1 MPQGGGSTSASS
13 NQVKTEGAG
22 KEIFR
27 LVREGISW
35 SGHEP
40 NTCFLSSG
48 ESGRFLDISKSSGF
62 AFPDDGRAMILTDW
76 DGDGDLDSFISNR
89 NAPQIRFLR
98 NDIPDAG
105 RNWLSIRLT
114 GSGIVNRDA
123 IGARVTL
130 IMNGQPPISRSLR
143 AGDGFQ
149 AQASKQLHFGL
160 GSEASIKSLQVR
172 WPNGE
177 LSEYDGLAVDNVY
190 TITYGEDAIKRV
202 TPHQNVWPVPIPELE
217 KKNPISGASARLN
230 SKLTAP
236 TLSYT
241 DFSGQKKSI
250 DMTKNEGPVL
260 INLWASWCLPCLV
273 ELKDFNDN
281 KEAIEKAG
289 LKIFALSVDGIDG
302 QEGNPEKALELKNR
316 MAPYFET
323 GMVSEE
329 FLTKVRILHDT
340 LFEKRGNLVVP
351 TSILIDADGK
361 VMGFY
366 EGKISS
372 DRILRWLSDSED
384 VDNRWRSLPF
394 PGRWL
399 AEPLEFRYSE
409 YGNQLLDYDFR
420 DDAVK
425 LYESKRW
432 SERGHRV
439 ERFLSRLATSF
450 EKSKNPQKAL
460 HYFSLVA
467 DLRSKDVLAQVEIAN
482 KYSAAGDV
490 VNAAKFYARALRL
503 DPSDVN
509 TRYNL
514 GVMFN
519 RLGKPENAITEFEQV
534 LERDPKHTMALAN
547 SAAYYIH
554 RKNPHS
560 AIVYLERTLATKPDF
575 HQARFQLAR
584 LYEAVGDT
592 KKAIKH
598 YKALL
603 VAEPKHQEAAE
614 RLAPLME
621 KQN

>member
-13 NQVKTEGAG
+13 NQAKTEGAG

-27 LVREGISW
+27 LVREGVSW
-35 SGHEP
+35 SGYEP

-48 ESGRFLDISKSSGF
+48 ASGRFLDISKSSGF
-62 AFPDDGRAMILTDW
+62 AFPDDGRALILTDW

-105 RNWLSIRLT
+105 RNWLSIKLK
-114 GSGIVNRDA
+114 GSGIVNNDA

-130 IMNGQPPISRSLR
+130 IMNSQPPISRTLR

-160 GSEASIKSLQVR
+160 GSDASIKSLQIR

-177 LSEYDGLAVDNVY
+177 LSEYDGLAVDNIY
-190 TITYGEDAIKRV
+190 SITYGQDAVKRV
-202 TPHQNVWPVPIPELE
+202 APHRNTWPTPLPELE
-217 KKNPISGASARLN
+217 KKEPISGASARLN
-230 SKLTAP
+230 SKLMAP

-241 DFSGQKKSI
+241 DFSGQTKLI
-250 DMTKNEGPVL
+250 DMSKNDGPVL

-273 ELKDFNDN
+273 ELNDFNKN
-281 KEAIEKAG
+281 KEAIENAG
-289 LKIFALSVDGIDG
+289 LKIIALSVDGIDG
-302 QEGNPEKALELKNR
+302 QAGNPEKALELKNK
-316 MAPYFET
+316 MAPYFEM

-329 FLTKVRILHDT
+329 FLTKIRVLHDV

-351 TSILIDADGK
+351 TSILIDSDGK

-372 DRILRWLSDSED
+372 DQVLKWLSESKDD
-384 VDNRWRSLPF
+384 DNKWRSLPF

-409 YGNQLLDYDFR
+409 YGNKLLDYDFR
-420 DDAVK
+420 DDAMK
-425 LYESKRW
+425 LYESKQW

-439 ERFLSRLATSF
+439 ERFLSRLAASF
-450 EKSKNPQKAL
+450 EKSKNPEKAL
-460 HYFSLVA
+460 HYFSLLA
-467 DLRSKDVLAQVEIAN
+467 DLRAKDVLAQAELAN
-482 KYSAAGDV
+482 KYSAAGDAA
-490 VNAAKFYARALRL
+490 NAAKFYERALRL

-514 GVMFN
+514 GIMFN
-519 RLGKPENAITEFEQV
+519 RLGKPENAITEFEKV
-534 LERDPKHTMALAN
+534 INTDPKHTMALAN
-547 SAAYYIH
+547 IATYYIN
-554 RKNPHS
+554 RRDPYLG
-560 AIVYLERTLATKPDF
+560 IVYLERVLVTKPDF

-584 LYEAVGDT
+584 LHEAIGDS
-592 KKAIKH
+592 KKAIKE
-598 YKALL
+598 YKFLL
-603 VAEPKHQEAAE
+603 EADPKNKKAAE
-614 RLAPLME
+614 RLAPLI
-621 KQN
+621 KSQN